1 MSYSR
6 SFTKR
11 IAVHYS
17 GSVSYPASQ
26 SGGRVSYSGTQ
37 YENVVVNINVDTDS
51 FDSSVKQCNNS
62 VGVLTGAVVATEGA
76 QVLSIKKNAQKI
88 GQTIIDGF
96 FKTVRSEISQQI
108 MELKNQIESTLL
120 HLHGLAK
127 RCIDKQHQ
135 METDY
140 SRLSVRYMKIF
151 EEMNSELK
159 NRIYEIDKPVFVAKQ
174 LCDKNASRYSS
185 TDLVGTVAISS
196 GENSRL
202 EAMISAS
209 VAKKRTLDTLE
220 VVHTFLEKQK
230 RTENILQNCILQDDY
245 SGEYYIPVC
254 YMETS
259 NKDRQIERKIYRP
272 ETVSQI
278 NEKDLTETL
287 SGKEWQN
294 CRTQHDTEQI
304 KIHFNAELSSYYAT
318 LTSEHDNRVKDCIS
332 RLFKI

>member
-108 MELKNQIESTLL
+108 MELKNQIEST
-120 HLHGLAK
+120 
-127 RCIDKQHQ
+127 
-135 METDY
+135 
-140 SRLSVRYMKIF
+140 
-151 EEMNSELK
+151 
-159 NRIYEIDKPVFVAKQ
+159 
-174 LCDKNASRYSS
+174 
-185 TDLVGTVAISS
+185 
-196 GENSRL
+196 
-202 EAMISAS
+202 
-209 VAKKRTLDTLE
+209 
-220 VVHTFLEKQK
+220 
-230 RTENILQNCILQDDY
+230 
-245 SGEYYIPVC
+245 
-254 YMETS
+254 
-259 NKDRQIERKIYRP
+259 
-272 ETVSQI
+272 
-278 NEKDLTETL
+278 
-287 SGKEWQN
+287 
-294 CRTQHDTEQI
+294 
-304 KIHFNAELSSYYAT
+304 
-318 LTSEHDNRVKDCIS
+318 
-332 RLFKI
+332 